1 MQRRQSALMG
11 HQHLGLQEIQEL
23 AGAGATFDTMLMFEN
38 YPRNDLGLPAT
49 GPAYDAIGITQES
62 SMAGT
67 HYPLAIGV
75 VPADRLHVRVTYRPD
90 LFEAREAEGL
100 ARRVVRVLEQVVA
113 DPGVRVG

>member
-11 HQHLGLQEIQEL
+11 HQHLGLQEIQKL
-23 AGAGATFDTMLMFEN
+23 GGAGATFDSLVVYEN
-38 YPRNDLGLPAT
+38 YPRPPEEAT
-49 GPAYDAIGITQES
+49 APDALSIDVLNSREATN
-62 SMAGT
+62 
-67 HYPLAIGV
+67 YPLTLGV
-75 VPADRLHVRVTYRPD
+75 DVAEHLEVRLTYRPD